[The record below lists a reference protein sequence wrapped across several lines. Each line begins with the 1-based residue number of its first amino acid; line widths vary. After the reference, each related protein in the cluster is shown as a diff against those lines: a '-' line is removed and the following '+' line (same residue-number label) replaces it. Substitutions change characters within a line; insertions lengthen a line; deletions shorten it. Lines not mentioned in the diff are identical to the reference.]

1 MRSLS
6 TMNDVVANPSAL
18 SPDLL
23 SACQWKINELWG
35 LHYPQERW
43 SDLERH
49 LKLTSLDLGYDE
61 PSAFARAL
69 LYDQIDTAQKVRL
82 ATELAVGETY
92 FLRDPACYQHLIRHF
107 LVPLLDQRRRSG
119 RKTLRIWSAGCC
131 SGEEAYSLA
140 IMLEGLLPDMRG
152 WNVELIATDL
162 VAEFVEKAQSGN
174 YGAWSFRQADPQWRA
189 RYFTQIGAN
198 QWAIHDRFRRRIHFF
213 QLNLAQSV
221 YPDEKRR
228 LCDCDVILCR
238 NVLMYFSPSQA
249 AAVLDRLQ
257 RSLSPGGVL
266 LLSPVES
273 VICQWAGKKV
283 HNWPEAVCL
292 RRQGEESRWRE
303 TAPQPSGPDLQAANA
318 LSGRTEQHAWRATA
332 EDISVAASV
341 VSDSQERKTLSREQ
355 QASEADNDW
364 RRGQEAYGE
373 GDYDAAVRHL
383 QRFTARTG
391 LSLRQ
396 QADAAILIARS
407 HANRNRIQDAEDWAN
422 QAIRL
427 DRLQPAAYWL
437 LTSLHIGR
445 SERRQA
451 LEALARVIYLQPDFI
466 MAHYL
471 SGILCMR
478 LGQPERALR
487 CLRNCKELLASVA
500 PEQPLEEGEGLTAG
514 DLLELVRG
522 AFDDIAGDIK

>member
-1 MRSLS
+1 MRLLS
-6 TMNDVVANPSAL
+6 MMSDAVTLPNAL

-49 LKLTSLDLGYDE
+49 LKLAALDLGYDE
-61 PSAFARAL
+61 PAAFARAL
-69 LYDQIDTAQKVRL
+69 LYDQIDAAQKVRL
-82 ATELAVGETY
+82 ASELAVGETY
-92 FLRDPACYQHLIRHF
+92 FLRDPACYQHLIHHF
-107 LVPLLDQRRRSG
+107 LIPLLDQRRRAG
-119 RKTLRIWSAGCC
+119 QKRLRIWSAGCC

-140 IMLEGLLPDMRG
+140 ILLEGLLPDMRD
-152 WNVELIATDL
+152 WNVELMATDL
-162 VAEFVEKAQSGN
+162 VAEFVEKARSGS
-174 YGAWSFRQADPQWRA
+174 YSAWSFRQVDPQWRA
-189 RYFTQIGAN
+189 RYFSQSGAN
-198 QWAIHDRFRRRIHFF
+198 QWTIHDRFRRRVEFF

-221 YPDEKRR
+221 FPDEKRG

-292 RRQGEESRWRE
+292 RRQGDEPRWRDASSE
-303 TAPQPSGPDLQAANA
+303 PACPSPQAANA
-318 LSGRTEQHAWRATA
+318 LSGRIEQHAWRATA
-332 EDISVAASV
+332 VDISVAASV
-341 VSDSQERKTLSREQ
+341 VSNTPEKKVVSREQ
-355 QASEADNDW
+355 QASDADNDW
-364 RRGQEAYGE
+364 LRGQEAYSE
-373 GDYDAAVRHL
+373 GDYDSAVQHL
-383 QRFTARTG
+383 QRFTARPG

-407 HANRNRIQDAEDWAN
+407 HANRNRLQDAEDWAN

-437 LTSLHIGR
+437 LASLHIGR

-451 LEALARVIYLQPDFI
+451 LEALTRVIYLQPDFI

-471 SGILCMR
+471 SGILCLR
-478 LGQPERALR
+478 LGQPERAVR
-487 CLRNCKELLASVA
+487 CLRNCRELLASVA

>member
-1 MRSLS
+1 MRLLS
-6 TMNDVVANPSAL
+6 MMSDAVTLPNAL

-49 LKLTSLDLGYDE
+49 LKLAALDLGYDE
-61 PSAFARAL
+61 PAAFARAL
-69 LYDQIDTAQKVRL
+69 LYDQIDAAQKVRL
-82 ATELAVGETY
+82 ASELAVGETY
-92 FLRDPACYQHLIRHF
+92 FLRDPACYQHLIHHF
-107 LVPLLDQRRRSG
+107 LIPLLDQRRRAG
-119 RKTLRIWSAGCC
+119 QKRLRIWSAGCC

-140 IMLEGLLPDMRG
+140 ILLEGLLPDMRD
-152 WNVELIATDL
+152 WKVELMATDL
-162 VAEFVEKAQSGN
+162 VAEFVEKAQSGS
-174 YGAWSFRQADPQWRA
+174 YSAWSFRQVDPQWRA
-189 RYFTQIGAN
+189 RYFSQSGAN
-198 QWAIHDRFRRRIHFF
+198 QWTIHDRFRRRVEFF

-221 YPDEKRR
+221 FPDEKRG

-292 RRQGEESRWRE
+292 RRQGDEPRLRE
-303 TAPQPSGPDLQAANA
+303 APSEPACSSPQAANA
-318 LSGRTEQHAWRATA
+318 LSGRIEQHAWRATA
-332 EDISVAASV
+332 VDISVAASV
-341 VSDSQERKTLSREQ
+341 VSNTQEKKAVSREQ
-355 QASEADNDW
+355 QTSDADNDW
-364 RRGQEAYGE
+364 LRGQEAYSE
-373 GDYDAAVRHL
+373 GDYDSAVQHL
-383 QRFTARTG
+383 QRFTARPG

-407 HANRNRIQDAEDWAN
+407 HANRNRLQDAEDWAN

-437 LTSLHIGR
+437 LASLYIGR

-451 LEALARVIYLQPDFI
+451 LEALTRVIYLQPDFI

-471 SGILCMR
+471 SGILCLR
-478 LGQPERALR
+478 LGQPERAVR
-487 CLRNCKELLASVA
+487 CLRNCRELLASVA